1 MHHPTD
7 RMTHTTAFVTP
18 VVDHWLER
26 EIVSGAQHQPPTA
39 DYDVCL
45 VGWLIGVLFFGGF
58 LTSSFFLESKV
69 NFIKSS
75 ISY

>member
-26 EIVSGAQHQPPTA
+26 EILFSVETNFSLVMEQYTWYKHHACQAVLDQYTWYKHHACHDGTMA
-39 DYDVCL
+39 D
-45 VGWLIGVLFFGGF
+45 FG
-58 LTSSFFLESKV
+58 LL
-69 NFIKSS
+69 
-75 ISY
+75 